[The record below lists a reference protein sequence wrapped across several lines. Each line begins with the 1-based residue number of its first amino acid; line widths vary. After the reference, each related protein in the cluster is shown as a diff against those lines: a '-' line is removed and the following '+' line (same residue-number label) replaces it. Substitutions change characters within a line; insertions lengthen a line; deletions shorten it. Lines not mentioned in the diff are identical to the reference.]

1 MLSFRRLGFAGYAG
15 LPNGFGR
22 RSENS
27 DAQRKRLGRW
37 AVVLAVGVSS
47 GSVWPIFF
55 GARLPGISLAPLFA
69 ALFLVLGLANR
80 RGVALMGESV
90 PTSRPPILRIALT
103 VVLGLLVAGTG
114 TLWTFSSQID
124 TVQAAGELSDAKAEA
139 QSLAEEK
146 ATYLEILARPRPV
159 VAEDREVVRLGR
171 ELDAKAEEQKEARN
185 QALCEQDGRCGTGV
199 RGEGPE
205 YRSKLEHQKKVE
217 GEYSAL
223 FSQLGLAKA
232 AAESRL
238 QDFDDDQRD
247 ARTRID
253 EVDRRSKAPAQ
264 DATRGPDRLTAF
276 YTVAERDFLQVAGTF
291 LALLA
296 LFGVVDHWL
305 LFVVVRSVCHADD
318 GGPLID
324 EDLIAK
330 RRARAEDSRSAV
342 PYREYAAG
350 KPDLLR
356 AEGDGEL

>member
-1 MLSFRRLGFAGYAG
+1 MLGFRRLVFAGHAG
-15 LPNGFGR
+15 LPSGFGR

-27 DAQRKRLGRW
+27 DARRKRLGRW
-37 AVVLAVGVSS
+37 AVVFAIGVSV

-55 GARLPGISLAPLFA
+55 GARMPGISLAPLFA

-90 PTSRPPILRIALT
+90 PTSHPPVLRIALT
-103 VVLGLLVAGTG
+103 VVLGLVVAGTG
-114 TLWTFSSQID
+114 TLWAFSGQID
-124 TVQAAGELSDAKAEA
+124 TVQAAGELSDAKAAA
-139 QSLAEEK
+139 QSLADEK

-159 VAEDREVVRLGR
+159 VAEDREVIRLGR
-171 ELDAKAEEQKEARN
+171 ELDAKAVEQKEARN
-185 QALCEQDGRCGTGV
+185 QALCEQDGNCGTGV

-217 GEYSAL
+217 REYSAL
-223 FSQLGLAKA
+223 FSQLDLAKA

-238 QDFDDDQRD
+238 RDFDGDQRD

-253 EVDRRSKAPAQ
+253 ELDRQSKAPAP
-264 DATRGPDRLTAF
+264 DAIPGPDRLTAF

-305 LFVVVRSVCHADD
+305 LFVVVRSVCRSDD
-318 GGPLID
+318 GQPLID
-324 EDLIAK
+324 EGLIEK
-330 RRARAEDSRSAV
+330 RRARAEGSRRAV
-342 PYREYAAG
+342 PYREFAAG
-350 KPDLLR
+350 QADLLR